1 MSSQPHLDPGLNSL
15 LQTLRS
21 RIRRYIVCDSLLA
34 VLALVLSAF
43 WLGLALDY
51 LPVQLGGT
59 EMPRLARTLLLGVV
73 AAGLL
78 AVLFKMLAGRL
89 HRPLP
94 DDSLA
99 LLVERHHPSLGGRL
113 VTAVQ
118 LNEAGRT
125 GDSHS
130 RKLLDHVHAEAAAE
144 IDKVD
149 PNRVFRLQ
157 PLLHKLVIAG
167 PLGLAALVFLIL
179 SPQAFA
185 LAASRLTLLTDDPWP
200 RRADIQMVG
209 IELPVVTTSDDTALA
224 PELVEFDG
232 KTISLPRGSN
242 GTLRI
247 RARADGAEVPVAC
260 TVYYQT
266 ESGTRGQSTMRRV
279 GRIVDGFQEFI
290 LDGSPLTALSESVTL
305 DVRGLDDR
313 LDDYRIQAVQP
324 PALTNMSLQIRY
336 PDYLRTADDGQTD
349 MVADYQSGLRLR
361 EGSDVTLVASSSVP
375 LGDVDVLLKTDENID
390 NDIALEYSQDRQEL
404 RFTLPDFRAAST
416 ISIVPQDTNGIS
428 AQAPFR
434 YFLGVV
440 LDEPPEL
447 NIEIKGIG
455 TSITP
460 RAKLPVS
467 ATAQDDYGVTDLTVS
482 LTPAAATTD
491 ADADQQAETKSAAT
505 SPDLDRNGEAATVL
519 DLKELV
525 DNDTLNDLVPGTAV
539 NLIGEAMDGYDLEG
553 EHITRSEV
561 FRLEVVT
568 PEQLLALLERRELGL
583 RSRLEQTIDE
593 MTSLRQTLEMLRRT
607 GFDLAENATEDATRR
622 AVQVRRLR
630 AQQGGLQANKT
641 SEELLG
647 IALSLDDILLEM
659 RNNRVDSVDR
669 SERIATGVRDPIKA
683 TVAGAL
689 ATLRAQIK
697 EVESVVGDPEQ
708 GIARTAEAVSTAEQ
722 VILELNAILEKMLD
736 LETYNE
742 VLDLVRQLMDDQS
755 DLTDDTKE
763 ERKSKFL
770 TCSNSRNLAAITD

>member
-185 LAASRLTLLTDDPWP
+185 LAASRLTLLSDDPWP

-266 ESGTRGQSTMRRV
+266 DSGTRGQSSMRRV

-305 DVRGLDDR
+305 DIRGLDDR

-390 NDIALEYSQDRQEL
+390 NDIALEYSQDRQEV

-683 TVAGAL
+683 TVAGTL

-763 ERKSKFL
+763 ERKKQVLDLFK
-770 TCSNSRNLAAITD
+770 

>member
-167 PLGLAALVFLIL
+167 PLGLAALAFLIL

-185 LAASRLTLLTDDPWP
+185 LAASRLTLLSDDPWP

-232 KTISLPRGSN
+232 KIISLPRGSN

-266 ESGTRGQSTMRRV
+266 DSGIRGQSTMRRV

-305 DVRGLDDR
+305 DIRGLDDR

-390 NDIALEYSQDRQEL
+390 NDIALEYSQDRQEV

-416 ISIVPQDTNGIS
+416 ISIVPKDTNGIS

-482 LTPAAATTD
+482 LTPAAATT
-491 ADADQQAETKSAAT
+491 DADQQAETKSAAT

-697 EVESVVGDPEQ
+697 EVESVVGDPEA

-755 DLTDDTKE
+755 DLTDETKE
-763 ERKSKFL
+763 ERKKQVLDLFK
-770 TCSNSRNLAAITD
+770 

>member
-185 LAASRLTLLTDDPWP
+185 LAASRLTLLSDDPWP

-266 ESGTRGQSTMRRV
+266 DSGTRGQSTMRRV

-305 DVRGLDDR
+305 DIRGLDDR

-361 EGSDVTLVASSSVP
+361 EGSDITLVASSSVP

-390 NDIALEYSQDRQEL
+390 NDIALEYSQDRQEV

-447 NIEIKGIG
+447 DIEIKGIG

-491 ADADQQAETKSAAT
+491 ADADQQAETRSAAT

-647 IALSLDDILLEM
+647 IALSLEDILLEM
-659 RNNRVDSVDR
+659 QNNRVDSVDR

-763 ERKSKFL
+763 ERKKQVLDLFK
-770 TCSNSRNLAAITD
+770 

>member
-167 PLGLAALVFLIL
+167 PLGLAALAFLIL

-185 LAASRLTLLTDDPWP
+185 LAASRLTLLSDDPWP

-266 ESGTRGQSTMRRV
+266 DSGTRGQSSMRRV

-305 DVRGLDDR
+305 DIRGLDDR

-390 NDIALEYSQDRQEL
+390 NDIALEYSQDRQEV

-416 ISIVPQDTNGIS
+416 ISIVPKDTNGIS

-482 LTPAAATTD
+482 LTPAAATT
-491 ADADQQAETKSAAT
+491 DADQQAETKSAAT

-755 DLTDDTKE
+755 DLTDETKE
-763 ERKSKFL
+763 ERKKQVLDLFK
-770 TCSNSRNLAAITD
+770 

>member
-34 VLALVLSAF
+34 ILALVLSAF
-43 WLGLALDY
+43 WIGLALDY

-78 AVLFKMLAGRL
+78 AVFFKMLAGRL

-118 LNEAGRT
+118 LTEAGRT

-157 PLLHKLVIAG
+157 PLVHKLVIAG
-167 PLGLAALVFLIL
+167 PLALAALVFLLL

-209 IELPVVTTSDDTALA
+209 IELPVVTASDDTTLA
-224 PELVEFDG
+224 PELLEFHG

-266 ESGTRGQSTMRRV
+266 DSGTRGQSSMRRV
-279 GRIVDGFQEFI
+279 GRIVDGYQSFI

-305 DVRGLDDR
+305 DIRGLDDR
-313 LDDYRIQAVQP
+313 LDDYRIEAVQP

-349 MVADYQSGLRLR
+349 MVVDYQSGLRLR

-375 LGDVDVLLKTDENID
+375 LGDLDVLLKSDESTNSD
-390 NDIALEYSQDRQEL
+390 VALEYSQDRQEV
-404 RFTLPDFRAAST
+404 RFTLPAFNAAST

-447 NIEIKGIG
+447 NVEIKGIG

-467 ATAQDDYGVTDLTVS
+467 ATAKDDYGVTDLTVS
-482 LTPAAATTD
+482 LTPAAAASVPD
-491 ADADQQAETKSAAT
+491 SDEQAEPKSTAT
-505 SPDLDRNGEAATVL
+505 SPALDRNGEAATVL

-525 DNDTLNDLVPGTAV
+525 DDNALSTLVPGTAV
-539 NLIGEAMDGYDLEG
+539 NLIGEAIDGYNLGG

-561 FRLEVVT
+561 FRLEIVT

-583 RSRLEQTIDE
+583 RSRLEQTITE
-593 MTSLRQTLEMLRRT
+593 MTSLRQTLDVLRRT
-607 GFDLAENATEDATRR
+607 GFDIAENATEDATRR
-622 AVQVRRLR
+622 AEQVRRLR
-630 AQQGGLQANKT
+630 AQQSGLQATKT

-659 RNNRVDSVDR
+659 LNNRVDSVDR
-669 SERIATGVRDPIKA
+669 SERIATGVRDPIKV
-683 TVAGAL
+683 TVSGSL
-689 ATLRAQIK
+689 ATLRTQIK
-697 EVESVVGDPEQ
+697 QVESVVTNPKQ
-708 GIARTAEAVSTAEQ
+708 GVTRTAEAVSTAEQ
-722 VILELNAILEKMLD
+722 VILELNAVLEKMLD

-763 ERKSKFL
+763 ERKKQVLDLFK
-770 TCSNSRNLAAITD
+770 

>member
-1 MSSQPHLDPGLNSL
+1 MSSQSQLDPSLNSL

-34 VLALVLSAF
+34 VFALVLTAF
-43 WLGLALDY
+43 WVGLALDY

-118 LNEAGRT
+118 LKEAGRT

-130 RKLLDHVHAEAAAE
+130 GRLLDQVHAEAAAE
-144 IDKVD
+144 VDKVD

-157 PLLHKLVIAG
+157 PLLHKLAIAG

-185 LAASRLTLLTDDPWP
+185 LAASRLTLLSDAPWP

-209 IELPVVTTSDDTALA
+209 IELPIVSAADDTALA
-224 PELVEFDG
+224 PELLEFDG
-232 KTISLPRGSN
+232 KTIRLPRGSN

-247 RARADGAEVPVAC
+247 KALADGAEVPVAC
-260 TVYYQT
+260 TVYYRT
-266 ESGTRGQSTMRRV
+266 DSGTRGQSTMRRV
-279 GRIVDGFQEFI
+279 GRIVDGYQSFI
-290 LDGSPLTALSESVTL
+290 LDGSPLTSLSESVTL
-305 DVRGLDDR
+305 DIRGLDDR
-313 LDDYRIQAVQP
+313 LDNFRIEAIQP
-324 PALTNMSLQIRY
+324 PALTAMSLQIRY
-336 PDYLRTADDGQTD
+336 PEYLRGSDDGKID
-349 MVADYQSGLRLR
+349 MVADYQSGLRIR
-361 EGSDVTLVASSSVP
+361 EGSDVTLVATSSVP
-375 LGDVDVLLKTDENID
+375 LGDVDVLLKSDVNTDKNV
-390 NDIALEYSQDRQEL
+390 ALEYSDDRQEV
-404 RFTLPDFRAAST
+404 RFTLPDFNTAST
-416 ISIVPQDTNGIS
+416 ISIVPKDTDGIS

-447 NIEIKGIG
+447 NVELTGIG
-455 TSITP
+455 SSITP
-460 RAKLPVS
+460 QAKLPVS
-467 ATAQDDYGVTDLTVS
+467 ATALDDYGVTDLTISV
-482 LTPAAATTD
+482 TPTGTEAKD
-491 ADADQQAETKSAAT
+491 NEEPGSADPKSAAT
-505 SPDLDRNGEAATVL
+505 SPALNRNGEATANL

-525 DNDTLNDLVPGTAV
+525 DNGTLAELAPGTAV
-539 NLIGEAMDGYDLEG
+539 NLIGEATDGYNLAD

-561 FRLEVVT
+561 YRLEVVT

-583 RSRLEQTIDE
+583 RTRLEQSIAE
-593 MTSLRQTLEMLRRT
+593 MTTLRGTLDLLRRT
-607 GFDLAENATEDATRR
+607 GFDLPDDATQEAVTR
-622 AVQVRRLR
+622 ALQVRRLR
-630 AQQGGLQANKT
+630 TQQSGLQANKI

-659 RNNRVDSVDR
+659 ANNRVDSIDR
-669 SERIATGVRDPIKA
+669 SERIASGVRDPIKA
-683 TVAGAL
+683 TVNGSL
-689 ATLRAQIK
+689 ATLRKQITAV
-697 EVESVVGDPEQ
+697 EVAVADAEQ
-708 GIARTAEAVSTAEQ
+708 GVKLTAEAVGTAED
-722 VILELNAILEKMLD
+722 VILQLNAILEKMLD

-755 DLTDDTKE
+755 QLTDDTKK
-763 ERKSKFL
+763 ERKKQVLDLFK
-770 TCSNSRNLAAITD
+770 

>member
-1 MSSQPHLDPGLNSL
+1 MSSQPPLDPGLNSL

-130 RKLLDHVHAEAAAE
+130 RKLLDQVHAEAAAA

-157 PLLHKLVIAG
+157 PLLRKLAIAG
-167 PLGLAALVFLIL
+167 PLGMAALVFLIL

-185 LAASRLTLLTDDPWP
+185 LAASRLTLLSDAPWP

-209 IELPVVTTSDDTALA
+209 IELPIVTASEDTSLA
-224 PELVEFDG
+224 PELIEFNG

-247 RARADGAEVPVAC
+247 RARAEGAEVPVAC

-266 ESGTRGQSTMRRV
+266 DSGTRGQSSMRRV
-279 GRIVDGFQEFI
+279 GRIVDGYQSFI
-290 LDGSPLTALSESVTL
+290 LDGSPLTALSESVTF

-313 LDDYRIQAVQP
+313 LDDYRVEAIQP

-349 MVADYQSGLRLR
+349 MVTDYQSGLRLR

-375 LGDVDVLLKTDENID
+375 LGDVEVLLKSDENMDSDID
-390 NDIALEYSQDRQEL
+390 LQFSSNRQEVRL
-404 RFTLPDFRAAST
+404 TLPDFRSAST
-416 ISIVPQDTNGIS
+416 ISIVPQDINGIS

-447 NIEIKGIG
+447 NLELKGIG
-455 TSITP
+455 TSVTP
-460 RAKLPVS
+460 RAKLPIA
-467 ATAQDDYGVTDLTVS
+467 ATATDDYGVSDLTVS
-482 LTPAAATTD
+482 LTPAAAASTDAGTTD
-491 ADADQQAETKSAAT
+491 AGTVEQDPINSAAT
-505 SPDLDRNGEAATVL
+505 SPALDRNGEAAAVL
-519 DLKELV
+519 DLKDLV
-525 DNDTLNDLVPGTAV
+525 DNGTLSELAPGSAV
-539 NLIGEAMDGYDLEG
+539 NLIGEAKDAYDLDSK
-553 EHITRSEV
+553 HITRSEV
-561 FRLEVVT
+561 FRLEIVT

-583 RSRLEQTIDE
+583 RSRLEQTITE
-593 MTSLRQTLEMLRRT
+593 MTSLRQNIDVLRRT
-607 GFDLAENATEDATRR
+607 GFDLPENATDDAVRR
-622 AVQVRRLR
+622 AEQVRRLR
-630 AQQGGLQANKT
+630 IQQSVLQANKT

-659 RNNRVDSVDR
+659 LNNRVDSVDR

-683 TVAGAL
+683 IVDDSL
-689 ATLRAQIK
+689 ATLRKQLKLI
-697 EVESVVGDPEQ
+697 ESVVDHTEQ
-708 GIARTAEAVSTAEQ
+708 GVARAADAVNTAEK
-722 VILELNAILEKMLD
+722 VILQLNAILEKMLD

-755 DLTDDTKE
+755 DLTDDTKQ
-763 ERKSKFL
+763 ERKKQVLDLFK
-770 TCSNSRNLAAITD
+770 

>member
-1 MSSQPHLDPGLNSL
+1 
-15 LQTLRS
+15 
-21 RIRRYIVCDSLLA
+21 
-34 VLALVLSAF
+34 
-43 WLGLALDY
+43 
-51 LPVQLGGT
+51 
-59 EMPRLARTLLLGVV
+59 MPRLARTLLLGFV

-78 AVLFKMLAGRL
+78 AVFFKMLAGRL

-130 RKLLDHVHAEAAAE
+130 LKLLDHVHAEAAAA

-157 PLLHKLVIAG
+157 PLLRKLAIAG
-167 PLGLAALVFLIL
+167 PLGLAALAFLIL

-185 LAASRLTLLTDDPWP
+185 LAASRLTLLSDDPWP

-209 IELPVVTTSDDTALA
+209 IELPIVTASDDTALA
-224 PELVEFDG
+224 PKLFEFNE

-247 RARADGAEVPVAC
+247 RARADGAEVPLAC

-266 ESGTRGQSTMRRV
+266 DSGTRGQTSMRRV
-279 GRIVDGFQEFI
+279 GRVVDGYQSFI
-290 LDGSPLTALSESVTL
+290 LDGAPLSALSESVAF
-305 DVRGLDDR
+305 DIRGLDDR
-313 LDDYRIQAVQP
+313 LDDYRVEAIQP

-361 EGSDVTLVASSSVP
+361 EGSDVTLVATSSVP
-375 LGDVDVLLKTDENID
+375 LGDVDVLLKTDENKHS
-390 NDIALEYSQDRQEL
+390 DIGLEFSSDRQEL
-404 RFTLPDFRAAST
+404 RFTLPDFRSAST
-416 ISIVPQDTNGIS
+416 ISIVPQDINGIS

-447 NIEIKGIG
+447 NIELKGIG

-460 RAKLPVS
+460 RAKLPVT
-467 ATAQDDYGVTDLTVS
+467 ATAKDDYGVTGLTVS
-482 LTPAAATTD
+482 LTPAAAAATD
-491 ADADQQAETKSAAT
+491 ASAVEQDPPKSAAT
-505 SPDLDRNGEAATVL
+505 SPTLDRNGEAEAIL
-519 DLKELV
+519 DLKALV
-525 DNDTLNDLVPGTAV
+525 DNGTLSELTPGSAV
-539 NLIGEAMDGYDLEG
+539 NLIGEATDGYDLEG

-583 RSRLEQTIDE
+583 RSRLEQTISE
-593 MTSLRQTLEMLRRT
+593 MTSLRQTLDVLRRT
-607 GFDLAENATEDATRR
+607 GFDLPDNATDDAVRR
-622 AVQVRRLR
+622 AEQVRRLR
-630 AQQGGLQANKT
+630 VQQTVLQANKT
-641 SEELLG
+641 SDELLG

-659 RNNRVDSVDR
+659 LNNRVDSVDR

-683 TVAGAL
+683 TVNDSL
-689 ATLRAQIK
+689 ATLRTQLKSI
-697 EVESVVGDPEQ
+697 ESVVDDAEQ
-708 GIARTAEAVSTAEQ
+708 GVARTADAVNTAE
-722 VILELNAILEKMLD
+722 AG
-736 LETYNE
+736 
-742 VLDLVRQLMDDQS
+742 
-755 DLTDDTKE
+755 
-763 ERKSKFL
+763 
-770 TCSNSRNLAAITD
+770 

>member
-1 MSSQPHLDPGLNSL
+1 MSSQSHLDPSLNSL

-43 WLGLALDY
+43 WIGLALDY

-59 EMPRLARTLLLGVV
+59 EMPRLARTLLLGVL
-73 AAGLL
+73 AAGIV

-118 LNEAGRT
+118 LNETGRT

-130 RKLLDHVHAEAAAE
+130 RTLLDHVHAEATAE

-149 PNRVFRLQ
+149 PNRVFRIQ
-157 PLLHKLVIAG
+157 PLLHKLAIAG
-167 PLGLAALVFLIL
+167 PLGLAALVFLII

-185 LAASRLTLLTDDPWP
+185 LAASRLALLSDDPWP

-209 IELPVVTTSDDTALA
+209 IELPVVTASDDATLA
-224 PELVEFDG
+224 PELIEFDG
-232 KTISLPRGSN
+232 KTIRLPRGSN
-242 GTLRI
+242 ATLRI
-247 RARADGAEVPVAC
+247 RALADGAEVPVAC

-266 ESGTRGQSTMRRV
+266 DSGTRGQSSMRRV
-279 GRIVDGFQEFI
+279 GRIVDGYQSFI

-305 DVRGLDDR
+305 DIRGLDDR
-313 LDDYRIQAVQP
+313 LDDYRIEAIQP
-324 PALTNMSLQIRY
+324 PALTNMALQIRY
-336 PDYLRTADDGQTD
+336 PEYLRTADDGQID

-375 LGDVDVLLKTDENID
+375 LGDVDVLLKTDKKMD
-390 NDIALEYSQDRQEL
+390 HDVALEYSQDRQEV
-404 RFTLPDFRAAST
+404 RFTLPAFNAAST
-416 ISIVPQDTNGIS
+416 ISIVPKDAKGIS
-428 AQAPFR
+428 AQAPYR

-440 LDEPPEL
+440 LDELPEL
-447 NIEIKGIG
+447 NVELKGIG
-455 TSITP
+455 TSITS

-467 ATAQDDYGVTDLTVS
+467 ATAMDDYGITDLTLSV
-482 LTPAAATTD
+482 TPT
-491 ADADQQAETKSAAT
+491 AETNPDTDSVEKAEAKSAAT
-505 SPDLDRNGEAATVL
+505 SPALNRNGEATAEL
-519 DLKELV
+519 DLKTLV
-525 DNDTLNDLVPGTAV
+525 DDGTLAEMAPGTAV
-539 NLIGEAMDGYDLEG
+539 NLIGEAMDGYNLGDA
-553 EHITRSEV
+553 HITRSEV

-593 MTSLRQTLEMLRRT
+593 MTSLRQTLDLLRRN
-607 GFDLAENATEDATRR
+607 GFEIPDDAADDVITRSE
-622 AVQVRRLR
+622 QVRRLR
-630 AQQGGLQANKT
+630 AQQSSLQANKT

-659 RNNRVDSVDR
+659 LNNRVDSVDR
-669 SERIATGVRDPIKA
+669 SERIATGVRDPIKE
-683 TVAGAL
+683 TVNGSL
-689 ATLRAQIK
+689 ATLRQQIK
-697 EVESVVGDPEQ
+697 TIESVVRDPEQ
-708 GIARTAEAVSTAEQ
+708 GVARTAEAVSTAED
-722 VILELNAILEKMLD
+722 VILQLTAVLEKMLD

-763 ERKSKFL
+763 ERKKQVLDLFK
-770 TCSNSRNLAAITD
+770 

>member
-1 MSSQPHLDPGLNSL
+1 MSSQSQLDSGLNSL

-34 VLALVLSAF
+34 GIALVLSAF

-59 EMPRLARTLLLGVV
+59 EMPRLARTLLLALV

-78 AVLFKMLAGRL
+78 AVLFKMLAQRL

-118 LNEAGRT
+118 LHEAGRT

-130 RKLLDHVHAEAAAE
+130 RKLLDHVHAEAVAE

-157 PLLHKLVIAG
+157 PLLRKLAIAG

-185 LAASRLTLLTDDPWP
+185 LAASRLTLLSDDPWP

-209 IELPVVTTSDDTALA
+209 IELPIVTTSDAAALA
-224 PELVEFDG
+224 PELIEFNG

-266 ESGTRGQSTMRRV
+266 DSGTRGQSSMRRV
-279 GRIVDGFQEFI
+279 GRIVDGYQSFI
-290 LDGSPLTALSESVTL
+290 LDGAPLTALSESVTF

-313 LDDYRIQAVQP
+313 LDDYRIEAIQP
-324 PALTNMSLQIRY
+324 PALTNISLQIRY
-336 PDYLRTADDGQTD
+336 PDYLRTSDDGQTD
-349 MVADYQSGLRLR
+349 MVTDYQSGLRLR
-361 EGSDVTLVASSSVP
+361 EGSDVTMVASSSVP
-375 LGDVDVLLKTDENID
+375 LGDVDVLLKTDEKMD
-390 NDIALEYSQDRQEL
+390 SDLALEFSEDRQEV

-416 ISIVPQDTNGIS
+416 ISIVPKDINGIS
-428 AQAPFR
+428 SQAPFR

-447 NIEIKGIG
+447 NVEIEGIG

-460 RAKLPVS
+460 RAKLPVI
-467 ATAQDDYGVTDLTVS
+467 AKAQDDYGVTDLTVS
-482 LTPAAATTD
+482 LTPAAAAVTN
-491 ADADQQAETKSAAT
+491 ADAVEQAAPKSAAT
-505 SPDLDRNGEAATVL
+505 SPALDRNGEAAAVL
-519 DLKELV
+519 DLKELI
-525 DNDTLNDLVPGTAV
+525 DNGTLSELAPGTAV
-539 NLIGEAMDGYDLEG
+539 NLIGEATDGYDLEG

-561 FRLEVVT
+561 FRLEIVT

-583 RSRLEQTIDE
+583 RSRLEQTITE
-593 MTSLRQTLEMLRRT
+593 MTSLRQTLDVLRRT
-607 GFDLAENATEDATRR
+607 GFDVPENATEDAVKRG
-622 AVQVRRLR
+622 VQVRRLR
-630 AQQGGLQANKT
+630 AQQSGLQANKT

-659 RNNRVDSVDR
+659 LNNRVDSVDR

-683 TVAGAL
+683 TADGSL
-689 ATLRAQIK
+689 AKLRTQITLI
-697 EVESVVGDPEQ
+697 ENVVDNAEQ
-708 GIARTAEAVSTAEQ
+708 GIARTADAVDTAEQ

-742 VLDLVRQLMDDQS
+742 VLDLVRQLMDDQA
-755 DLTDDTKE
+755 DLTDDTKQ
-763 ERKSKFL
+763 ERKKQVLDLFK
-770 TCSNSRNLAAITD
+770 